1 MLKTKRIGLIVT
13 DQEKGWVVQLAKL
26 EGGLSQAS
34 LIRRLIH
41 QAAVRHFLFNPE
53 TPSEIE
59 REKKCEQTSLEGSEL
74 GCIGQIHLGKSNL

>member
-13 DQEKGWVVQLAKL
+13 DEEKNWVIQLAQL

-41 QAAVRHFLFNPE
+41 QAAERHYLSGKPDTAEEKENE
-53 TPSEIE
+53 QSSIE
-59 REKKCEQTSLEGSEL
+59 S
-74 GCIGQIHLGKSNL
+74 

>member
-13 DQEKGWVVQLAKL
+13 EEEKSWVVNLAKL

-41 QAAVRHFLFNPE
+41 QAAEHHKFFTTAERQNLIDEKFN
-53 TPSEIE
+53 E
-59 REKKCEQTSLEGSEL
+59 RPFTENQYDSRA
-74 GCIGQIHLGKSNL
+74 